1 MFMADPFRCQ
11 TQDAVGANLHVVWIG
26 RKCRFAKVTIA
37 SGFGAGIGHGYGAYR
52 QSVF

>member
-1 MFMADPFRCQ
+1 MFMADPFRCKAQ
-11 TQDAVGANLHVVWIG
+11 HAVAANLHGVWIG

-37 SGFGAGIGHGYGAYR
+37 SGFGAGIDPGYGAHR